1 MKIGD
6 LLLLKGYINKKQL
19 QEAYIYLENY
29 HLSFYTDA
37 INISKSHEPVF
48 ASA

>member
-19 QEAYIYLENY
+19 RAALRKQSEE
-29 HLSFYTDA
+29 
-37 INISKSHEPVF
+37 V
-48 ASA
+48 